1 MFNFANQTPPTRM
14 NNGVVWCVLL
24 NSLSLMIGNGQRT
37 RTLKLPDMDLS
48 QQGRRDERGGQE
60 KKSRNLQAASNSHRN
75 TYGRRSISWLHQ
87 TNIHIVMC
95 MLTFENRYAHA
106 LLTWIQAHIYF
117 AVGTSH
123 LLLVQEEHRTRTH
136 QHRKKTC
143 RTFISSL
150 YLKEEKK
157 ERGRDKIKV

>member
-60 KKSRNLQAASNSHRN
+60 KKSRNL
-75 TYGRRSISWLHQ
+75 
-87 TNIHIVMC
+87 
-95 MLTFENRYAHA
+95 
-106 LLTWIQAHIYF
+106 
-117 AVGTSH
+117 
-123 LLLVQEEHRTRTH
+123 
-136 QHRKKTC
+136 
-143 RTFISSL
+143 
-150 YLKEEKK
+150 
-157 ERGRDKIKV
+157 